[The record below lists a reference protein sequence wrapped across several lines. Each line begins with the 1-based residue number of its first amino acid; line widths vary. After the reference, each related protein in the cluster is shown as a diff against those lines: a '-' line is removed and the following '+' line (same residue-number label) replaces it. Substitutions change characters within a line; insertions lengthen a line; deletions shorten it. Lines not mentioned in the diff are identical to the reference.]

1 MVLRTQR
8 CKDGGGVIEHE
19 DAEGDV
25 MQALQRRSQPF
36 VVAGE
41 APEPLH
47 PAERPLDHPATR
59 QEDEPHPRSVEFAT
73 RSNDDAFLCRIE
85 PLARVERAYLY
96 GRISLQRAAN
106 AD

>member
-1 MVLRTQR
+1 V
-8 CKDGGGVIEHE
+8 EHE

-25 MQALQRRSQPF
+25 VQALQRGGRSL

-41 APEPLH
+41 AAEPRH
-47 PAERPLDHPATR
+47 PAERPLDHPAAR

-85 PLARVERAYLY
+85 PLIRVERAYLY
-96 GRISLQRAAN
+96 GRVSLQRAAN